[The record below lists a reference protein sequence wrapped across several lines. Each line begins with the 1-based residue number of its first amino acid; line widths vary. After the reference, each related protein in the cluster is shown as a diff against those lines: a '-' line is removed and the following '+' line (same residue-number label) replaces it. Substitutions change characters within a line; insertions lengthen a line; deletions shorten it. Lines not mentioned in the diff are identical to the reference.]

1 METLGDYRGF
11 MSQAES
17 LLSQLSIDKD
27 ELAQCDTLAYE
38 VNSNERYDEV
48 KRHLAYSASVLSETE
63 VNGRLVS
70 ILLVDPLLKTDN
82 WSIPYIE
89 LLQPKPG
96 REYDEGIDCA
106 FFVTALPLTRFLEKH
121 PDIDFDTK
129 GLANELNSYVEYVG
143 DDVSIKLHDKH
154 FGAVVGLEERLQK

>member
-1 METLGDYRGF
+1 MEILGDYRGF
-11 MSQAES
+11 MSRVEG
-17 LLSQLSIDKD
+17 LLANLSIDKD

-38 VNSNERYDEV
+38 VNSNERYEAV
-48 KRHLAYSASVLSETE
+48 KQALVRSVKMLSERE

-70 ILLVDPLLKTDN
+70 ILAVDPPLKTDN

-96 REYDEGIDCA
+96 REYVEGLDCA
-106 FFVTALPLTRFLEKH
+106 FFVTALPLSHFLEKH
-121 PDIDFDTK
+121 ADVAFDTK

-143 DDVSIKLHDKH
+143 EEVSIKLHDKH
-154 FGAVVGLEERLQK
+154 LGAVVELEQRMQ